1 MSTFKG
7 FDRWLPFLY
16 IPPNHMKIPG
26 VRGMNDLLPAAI
38 GRWQE
43 MERVAREVFALY
55 GYREVRTP
63 AVEHAALFAR
73 GVGEATDIV
82 KKEMYVFEDKGEEM
96 LALRPEGTA
105 GTVRAYVEH
114 GCHVEGLQ
122 KWFYMGPM
130 FRRER
135 PQKGRYRQFH
145 QIGCECFGV
154 AEPGI
159 DVEQI
164 AMLDDYLGRLG
175 VRAVLKLNTVGDGQ
189 CRPAYLA
196 DLEAWLRERKGK
208 LCADC
213 NERIERNPLRVLDCK
228 VESCQPVLAEAPRL
242 LDRLCGPCRAH
253 FDAVRAG
260 LESLGVAYQ
269 VDSRLVRGLD
279 YYVRTA
285 YEFSSDAIG
294 SQSAVAGG
302 GRYDGLVETLGGP
315 PTPGIGF
322 ALGQERLALVL
333 EASGRKPPEDRPV
346 VFFVAADE
354 IGAREAPLR
363 AAALRKAGVASD
375 LDPRA
380 GKLARQFKQAERV
393 RARYA
398 VVLGGDEVA
407 SGQAKLKDIDTREET
422 PIALSELVTRF
433 AKR

>member
-1 MSTFKG
+1 
-7 FDRWLPFLY
+7 
-16 IPPNHMKIPG
+16 MKISG
-26 VRGMNDLLPAAI
+26 VKGMNDLLPAAV

-43 MERVAREVFALY
+43 MERTAREVFALY

-63 AVEHAALFAR
+63 AVEYAALFAR
-73 GVGEATDIV
+73 GVGENTDIV
-82 KKEMYVFEDKGEEM
+82 KKEMYVFEDKGED
-96 LALRPEGTA
+96 LLVLRPEGTA
-105 GTVRAYVEH
+105 GAVRAYIEH
-114 GCHVEGLQ
+114 GCHVEGVQ
-122 KWFYMGPM
+122 KWFYVGPM

-145 QIGCECFGV
+145 QIGCECFGI

-164 AMLDDYLGRLG
+164 AMLDDLLARLG
-175 VRAVLKLNTVGDGQ
+175 VRAELKLNSVGDAR

-196 DLEAWLRERKGK
+196 DLKGWLSERKGR

-228 VESCQPVLAEAPRL
+228 VESCQPVLADAPRL
-242 LDRLCGPCRAH
+242 VDRLCEGCREH
-253 FDAVRAG
+253 LDAVRSG
-260 LESLGVAYQ
+260 LDALGVRYHL
-269 VDSRLVRGLD
+269 DPRLVRGLD

-294 SQSAVAGG
+294 AQSAVAGG

-315 PTPGIGF
+315 ATPGIGF

-333 EASGRKPPEDRPV
+333 DAVGRAIPRDRPA

-354 IGAREAPLR
+354 AGAR
-363 AAALRKAGVASD
+363 AAVVWAARLRKAGIACD
-375 LDPRA
+375 LDARG

-393 RARYA
+393 GARHA
-398 VVLGGDEVA
+398 LVLGGDEVA
-407 SGQAKLKDIDTREET
+407 SGQAKLKDLETREET
-422 PIALSELVTRF
+422 AVALDDLVEHLSRV
-433 AKR
+433 ARSG

>member
-1 MSTFKG
+1 
-7 FDRWLPFLY
+7 
-16 IPPNHMKIPG
+16 MKIAA
-26 VRGMNDLLPAAI
+26 VKGMNDLLPAAI

-63 AVEHAALFAR
+63 AVEHAALFSR

-82 KKEMYVFEDKGEEM
+82 KKEMYVFEDKGEDL

-114 GCHVEGLQ
+114 GCHVEGPQ
-122 KWFYMGPM
+122 KWFYIGPM

-145 QIGCECFGV
+145 QLGVEALGV

-164 AMLDDYLGRLG
+164 AMFCDLLERLG
-175 VRAVLKLNTVGDGQ
+175 VRTTLRLNSVGDAQ

-196 DLEAWLRERKGK
+196 ELQAWLRERKDR

-242 LDRLCGPCRAH
+242 LDRLCDGCRAH
-253 FDAVRAG
+253 FGAVRAG
-260 LESLGVAYQ
+260 LDALGIRYE
-269 VDSRLVRGLD
+269 VDPRLVRGLD

-285 YEFSSDAIG
+285 FEFTSDAIG
-294 SQSAVAGG
+294 AQSAVCGG
-302 GRYDGLVETLGGP
+302 GRYDGLVELLGGP
-315 PTPGIGF
+315 PTPAIGF
-322 ALGQERLALVL
+322 AVGQERLALILDAV
-333 EASGRKPPEDRPV
+333 GRPLPDDRPA
-346 VFFVAADE
+346 VFFVSADE
-354 IGAREAPLR
+354 AGAREAPVL
-363 AAALRKAGVASD
+363 AAALRRAGVRCD
-375 LDPRA
+375 LDARG

-393 RARYA
+393 QARYA
-398 VVLGGDEVA
+398 VVLGGNEIA
-407 SGQAKLKDIDTREET
+407 SGVAKLKDLQTRAEE
-422 PIALSELVTRF
+422 PIALADLAARF
-433 AKR
+433 APAPKRA